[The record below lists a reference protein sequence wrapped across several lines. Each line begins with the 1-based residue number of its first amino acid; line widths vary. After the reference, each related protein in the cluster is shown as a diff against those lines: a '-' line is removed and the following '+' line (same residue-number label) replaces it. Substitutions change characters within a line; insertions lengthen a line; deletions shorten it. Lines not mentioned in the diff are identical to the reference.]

1 MINWIIGT
9 LAVRVQCAVFQGLVQ
24 YVNKRLL
31 VVIIIPKVETNLL
44 DRNSRAFR
52 DVKFVLY
59 TRVEQRRL
67 PSPQLVSSPEP
78 GSRGTAGLS
87 CQDGWRWMETGQGV
101 SFLHAALASMSHIQ
115 ISCES
120 GRYLKCTQPAGTHTV
135 TFSTLTYISF
145 KERRAKPEGYV

>member
-9 LAVRVQCAVFQGLVQ
+9 FAVRVQCAVFQGLVQ
-24 YVNKRLL
+24 YINKRLV

-67 PSPQLVSSPEP
+67 PVLNWPPAL
-78 GSRGTAGLS
+78 SRDHVGLR
-87 CQDGWRWMETGQGV
+87 G
-101 SFLHAALASMSHIQ
+101 
-115 ISCES
+115 
-120 GRYLKCTQPAGTHTV
+120 
-135 TFSTLTYISF
+135 
-145 KERRAKPEGYV
+145 